1 MKSFE
6 INEILDNAK
15 KAGERYHEFLRV
27 PALSVGLYELK
38 AGADDPQSPHQQD
51 EVYYL
56 LSGRAKFQVDDELQ
70 DVAAGSILY
79 VEAPQSHKFVEIVED
94 LQVLVFFAPAE
105 DS

>member
-6 INEILDNAK
+6 INKILDSAK
-15 KAGERYHEFLRV
+15 KAGGCYHEFLRV
-27 PALSVGLYELK
+27 PALSVGLYQLK
-38 AGADDPQSPHQQD
+38 VGANDPQSPHQQD

-56 LSGRAKFQVDDELQ
+56 LSGRAKFQAHDELQ

-79 VEAPQSHKFVEIVED
+79 VEAQQSHKFLEIVED